1 MEVKTNE
8 PKRNRAIPLLAVLVC
23 IALAVLLVFKVLL
36 PNKRYGEAQALYAT
50 GQYEEA
56 MGAFEAL
63 NGYRDSAAQAEKCRK
78 ELAYGDAL
86 ALYEAGQYEGA
97 IAAFTTLIGF
107 RDSAAQI
114 VACQTAL
121 KDKDYSA
128 AVTLYDAGQ
137 YEAAA
142 AAFTA
147 LIGHRDS
154 AEWIEKCQYALR
166 DRAYEAA
173 LALRTSGQYEEAIAA
188 FTSLIGHRDS
198 VAQIDLCKKDRAYD
212 EADALHASGQYETA
226 IAAFTALNGYRDSA
240 AQIELC
246 RKDIAYDEAVA
257 LQAAGRYQE
266 AIAAFEA
273 LNGHKDSAAQIEA
286 CHTVIQDRAYTAA
299 MALYEAGS
307 YQDAIAAF
315 EALGDYRD
323 SGAWA
328 ERCREDMYKWP
339 NRPVNVVVPASAG
352 GGLDNMVRLL
362 NQYFMQK
369 TGKSIVVDNIP
380 SLPGYEKTYQANA
393 DGYNFLFGTYTIF
406 TTELEGKLT
415 YDWDDYEMVAFC
427 STPCNDYCIAVRA
440 DSPYQ
445 TILELL
451 DAIKANPNALTGG
464 TTLTGQPLYCEL
476 ALENALG
483 YELHTTDVGYAFERN
498 AALLGGHVDYIINT
512 ATSCAPYVQS
522 GDFRI
527 LAVFGEERYPI
538 VPDVPTFKEAGIDFS
553 FPAQPMVWLAPKGTP
568 REICEAFNQIL
579 REIHDD
585 TDYQDSMV
593 NMLYSAVYHVFG
605 VEESIR
611 QAQAY
616 KDALAPFVAGSAS
629 PSTSASEFKSIEAGA
644 VNDGDTVKKV
654 QQRLVDL
661 YYMPYPEKDSSGR
674 GVVTAVYGSMCAKA
688 VTKFQ
693 ERNGLKQTGQCDRD
707 TYDRLMADDAVAYSM
722 KEKDKLDIVKAIQ
735 EALIQKGYLTGK
747 ANGYCG
753 TDTVAAVKA
762 FQKAND
768 LTVTGQADTETLR
781 LLLGY

>member
-23 IALAVLLVFKVLL
+23 IALAVLLICKVLL

-50 GQYEEA
+50 GQYEAA

-78 ELAYGDAL
+78 ELAYAQAV

-114 VACQTAL
+114 VAGQNAL

-128 AVTLYDAGQ
+128 AVALYDAGQ

-154 AEWIEKCQYALR
+154 AEWVEKCQYALR

-198 VAQIDLCKKDRAYD
+198 VEQIDLCKKDRAYD
-212 EADALHASGQYETA
+212 EAAALHASGQYEEA

-257 LQAAGRYQE
+257 LQAAGWYE
-266 AIAAFEA
+266 TAIAAFEA
-273 LNGHKDSAAQIEA
+273 LNGHKDSAEHIEA
-286 CHTVIQDRAYTAA
+286 CRTAILDRAYAA
-299 MALYEAGS
+299 AAALYAAGQ
-307 YQDAIAAF
+307 YEQAIAAF
-315 EALGDYRD
+315 EALDGYKDSAAQIEACRKEPAYDDAVALYRTGQHTEAMAAFEALD
-323 SGAWA
+323 GFK
-328 ERCREDMYKWP
+328 D
-339 NRPVNVVVPASAG
+339 SAG
-352 GGLDNMVRLL
+352 YIELCKKLIAYGETAALSGQIIGIDATWDNLDLTYNNSPVAKYNLLLAYHVKRYLECRGATVVLSRANETTGGLSARERGFIFREASCTYVVRLMCNKHL
-362 NQYFMQK
+362 NAK
-369 TGKSIVVDNIP
+369 IS
-380 SLPGYEKTYQANA
+380 A
-393 DGYNFLFGTYTIF
+393 
-406 TTELEGKLT
+406 
-415 YDWDDYEMVAFC
+415 C
-427 STPCNDYCIAVRA
+427 
-440 DSPYQ
+440 
-445 TILELL
+445 
-451 DAIKANPNALTGG
+451 
-464 TTLTGQPLYCEL
+464 
-476 ALENALG
+476 
-483 YELHTTDVGYAFERN
+483 
-498 AALLGGHVDYIINT
+498 
-512 ATSCAPYVQS
+512 YVQAS
-522 GDFRI
+522 EENQGFAQNMIDAYVAATGMARQGNTEDGVRVRSDDVSASCGCPCVTI
-527 LAVFGEERYPI
+527 MLGNWDNETDRSNLQDEVFM
-538 VPDVPTFKEAGIDFS
+538 DK
-553 FPAQPMVWLAPKGTP
+553 
-568 REICEAFNQIL
+568 ICEGIFNGLVAQI
-579 REIHDD
+579 
-585 TDYQDSMV
+585 
-593 NMLYSAVYHVFG
+593 AG
-605 VEESIR
+605 ESTETPE
-611 QAQAY
+611 ATTNSEY
-616 KDALAPFVAGSAS
+616 KTL
-629 PSTSASEFKSIEAGA
+629 KMGA

-674 GVVTAVYGSMCAKA
+674 GVVTATYGSMCAKA

-707 TYDRLMADDAVAYSM
+707 TYDRLMSDNAVVYSM
-722 KEKDKLDIVKAIQ
+722 KEKDKLDIVKTIQ
-735 EALIQKGYLTGK
+735 EALIQKGYMMGRAT
-747 ANGYCG
+747 GYCS

-762 FQKAND
+762 FQKANG
-768 LTVTGQADTETLR
+768 LTVTGQADAQTLR